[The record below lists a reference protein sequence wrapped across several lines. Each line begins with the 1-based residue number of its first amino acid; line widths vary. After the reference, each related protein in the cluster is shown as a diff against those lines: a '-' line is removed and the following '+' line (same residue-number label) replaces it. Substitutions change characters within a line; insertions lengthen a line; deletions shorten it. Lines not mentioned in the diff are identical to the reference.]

1 MHAKTN
7 AASVLETIKIP
18 VQLKL
23 AALWTSYM
31 FVYAYADILG
41 FYTPG
46 IIEDILAGTVWQFEI
61 TQTWAVGAFAL
72 TLVPILMV
80 FLSLTLPARANRT
93 TNIVVAALYAIVS
106 VGNAIGESWIY
117 YYGLLLSQRL
127 LSLNSSSGTHGG
139 GLELRRNCEVTL
151 SLR

>member
-1 MHAKTN
+1 MQSKTN
-7 AASVLETIKIP
+7 TASVLEHTKAP

-31 FVYAYADILG
+31 FVYAYGDILG

-61 TQTWAVGAFAL
+61 TQTWAVGVFAL
-72 TLVPILMV
+72 TLVPILMI

-93 TNIVVAALYAIVS
+93 TNIVVASLYIIIQ
-106 VGNAIGESWIY
+106 VGNAIGESWVY
-117 YYGLLLSQRL
+117 YYGFL
-127 LSLNSSSGTHGG
+127 
-139 GLELRRNCEVTL
+139 TL
-151 SLR
+151 SAVALLALVVRYSWRWPRTQPQL